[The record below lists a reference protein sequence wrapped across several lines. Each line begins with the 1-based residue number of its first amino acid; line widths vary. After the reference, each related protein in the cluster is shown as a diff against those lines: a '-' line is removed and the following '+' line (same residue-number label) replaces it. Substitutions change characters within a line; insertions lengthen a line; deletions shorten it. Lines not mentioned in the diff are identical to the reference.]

1 MVISTVMSV
10 TAAAIENNFQCREYN
25 GNKNQLIPTYICAC
39 AVYNNMA
46 SNKEVKNTERINI
59 ALDETKST
67 VRKTTDEAVKEIPRF
82 TKAVNEYQQETI
94 QASKDIAD
102 SFLDS
107 QKEVIHSMQSLW
119 VPYIENVQNSYLSY
133 WGSPQRFTEN
143 YSRAVSNITDNTIVA
158 TRLANNNL
166 FASMDAWK
174 NSIVHA
180 RDNAKEFS
188 RLNANVANTFENV
201 ARENLRDFSR
211 EGRQ

>member
-1 MVISTVMSV
+1 MNV
-10 TAAAIENNFQCREYN
+10 TAAAIENNLQCREYN
-25 GNKNQLIPTYICAC
+25 GNKYQLIPTYICAC
-39 AVYNNMA
+39 VLYNNMA
-46 SNKEVKNTERINI
+46 SNKEVKNSERINI

-107 QKEVIHSMQSLW
+107 QKEVIHSTQSLW

-143 YSRAVSNITDNTIVA
+143 YARAVSNTTDYAIAV
-158 TRLANNNL
+158 TRIANNNL
-166 FASMDAWK
+166 FASINAWK
-174 NSIVHA
+174 NSVQHI

-201 ARENLRDFSR
+201 ARENLREFSR
-211 EGRQ
+211 E